1 MKFHVK
7 TQSGSETFEHVLEL
21 PPVSQSS
28 SSAAT
33 LEYRMDEKPGKV
45 DWTEVSP
52 GIYSLIVS
60 GRSFEARVAKT
71 GRNGSFE
78 VKVGFRTFHVE
89 LRDSKTRHQRGD
101 SAAHH
106 GPQEIGAPMPGRIVK
121 VLVQENAAVQAGQGL
136 LVIEAMKMQNE
147 IRAPRA
153 GRVEKVHVREGEG
166 VESGAP
172 LLSLA

>member
-7 TQSGSETFEHVLEL
+7 TQSGSEASDHVLEL
-21 PPVSQSS
+21 PSNSQSS
-28 SSAAT
+28 SSAAA
-33 LEYRMDEKPGKV
+33 LEYQMDGNSEKV
-45 DWTEVSP
+45 DWAEVSP
-52 GIYSLIVS
+52 GIYSLIVN
-60 GRSFEARVAKT
+60 GRSYEARVTKT

-78 VKVGFRTFHVE
+78 VKVGDRSFQVE
-89 LRDSKTRHQRGD
+89 LRDSRTRHQRGD
-101 SAAHH
+101 SVAHL
-106 GPQEIGAPMPGRIVK
+106 GPQEIRAPMPGRIIK
-121 VLVQENAAVQAGQGL
+121 VLAQEHAAVQSGQGL

-153 GRVEKVHVREGEG
+153 GRVGKIHVREGEG